1 MTPFQD
7 QEKVSPIPIPR
18 TMLATLIMFGT
29 VFMLGAVLVWVQHGF
44 DGAVLAWCSGAR
56 ESVMV
61 VQLARALTQYGMSLI
76 AFGLLTYMVTTFVV
90 PSLADTQ
97 RLFVV
102 FLLSFAVI
110 GLGGDLLKEV
120 VKRPRPPI
128 EYALKAKAESNS
140 DTPSFP
146 SGHATKSLSLALPF
160 LIFVPGRKRWIFLLK
175 GALVVV
181 ALGVGFA
188 RILLGRHYVSDV
200 LGAFGLVLL
209 LLPVLVLACNQLL
222 KRMPVAK
229 LRSAAKVWTL
239 GLLGLAVLLIFL

>member
-1 MTPFQD
+1 MTPV
-7 QEKVSPIPIPR
+7 QERVSPIPVPR
-18 TMLATLIMFGT
+18 TMLATLLVCGT
-29 VFMLGAVLVWVQHGF
+29 VFMLSALLIWVQHGF
-44 DGAVLAWCSGAR
+44 DRAVLAWCYGAR
-56 ESVMV
+56 ESAVV
-61 VQLARALTQYGMSLI
+61 VQLAQALTQYGMSLI
-76 AFGLLTYMVTTFVV
+76 AFGLLTYMVATFVI
-90 PSLADTQ
+90 PSLADTH

-110 GLGGDLLKEV
+110 GFGGDLLKEV
-120 VKRPRPPI
+120 VKRPRPPS
-128 EYALKAKAESNS
+128 ENALKAKAESNS

-160 LIFVPGRKRWIFLLK
+160 VIFVPSRKRWIFLLK
-175 GALVVV
+175 GALVIV
-181 ALGVGFA
+181 ALGVGCA

>member
-1 MTPFQD
+1 MTPV
-7 QEKVSPIPIPR
+7 QERVSPIPVPR
-18 TMLATLIMFGT
+18 TMLATLLVCGT
-29 VFMLGAVLVWVQHGF
+29 VFMLGAVLIWVQHGF
-44 DGAVLAWCSGAR
+44 DRAVLAWCSGAR
-56 ESVMV
+56 ESAVV
-61 VQLARALTQYGMSLI
+61 VQLAQALTQYGMSLI

-90 PSLADTQ
+90 PSLADTH
-97 RLFVV
+97 RLFAV
-102 FLLSFAVI
+102 FLLSFAFI

-120 VKRPRPPI
+120 LKRPRPPI
-128 EYALKAKAESNS
+128 ENALRAKAESNS

-160 LIFVPGRKRWIFLLK
+160 VIFVPSRKRWILLLK

-181 ALGVGFA
+181 ALGVSFA